1 MLLLMEIYII
11 AIVEIRTMWF
21 AKFRKMHQSGRVDE
35 WILRLSTRV
44 TTRQKIQQFRFAKHY
59 ESRVYRN
66 ISRNNNIQPRLPKL
80 LLEIIV
86 TK

>member
-1 MLLLMEIYII
+1 
-11 AIVEIRTMWF
+11 MWF
-21 AKFRKMHQSGRVDE
+21 VKFRKVRQSVRVDE

-59 ESRVYRN
+59 ESRVCSN
-66 ISRNNNIQPRLPKL
+66 ISRIIITSSRLPKL
-80 LLEIIV
+80 LLEIIA